1 MRFPSRALLRFIPQN
16 DVRINH
22 SISIG
27 ELGKKYKIAK
37 KLGVAQEEIRHETDL
52 FFRLME
58 QMVEV
63 RHQHKMIRIGHTIH
77 SCPIGD
83 CSIEHF
89 PFVQLADVTGQ
100 TVFIGSEQQ
109 TPAIE
114 SGIHMGCR
122 FHKTG

>member
-1 MRFPSRALLRFIPQN
+1 MWKNRITNGFSIRILLHFIPQN
-16 DVRINH
+16 DVRIDH
-22 SISIG
+22 SIGVG

-37 KLGVAQEEIRHETDL
+37 KFGVAQEEIRHETDL

-58 QMVEV
+58 QVVEV

-89 PFVQLADVTGQ
+89 AFIQLADVTGQ
-100 TVFIGSEQQ
+100 TVFIGSQQ
-109 TPAIE
+109 QAPP
-114 SGIHMGCR
+114 
-122 FHKTG
+122 